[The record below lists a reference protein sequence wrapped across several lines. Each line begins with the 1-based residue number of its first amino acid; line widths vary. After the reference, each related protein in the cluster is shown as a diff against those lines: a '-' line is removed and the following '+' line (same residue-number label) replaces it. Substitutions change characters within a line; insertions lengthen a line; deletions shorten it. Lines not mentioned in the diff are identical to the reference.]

1 MLYLFKL
8 YHRQLSASSV
18 LSRERK
24 ATRKRTYG
32 VLSPRGIVSVLCF
45 RCEVEV
51 FSSEFRHL
59 TKHQVFN
66 SSSKLLLSTYSIAFS
81 ALSLFSLSNFLKFC
95 TFCLCNFKEKD
106 LLKKWSKT
114 RTFWLIQLRRNMP
127 FLQTD
132 GWDPSTSYWKTGNL
146 LHWRFKAFIAWREKS
161 EFFCDPPFSRRSFS
175 LRLRVRNLVK
185 QSSHKKI

>member
-8 YHRQLSASSV
+8 YHRQLSASSF

-66 SSSKLLLSTYSIAFS
+66 SSSKLLLSTYPIAFS

-132 GWDPSTSYWKTGNL
+132 GWDPSTSYWKTQVIYCIGVSRLL
-146 LHWRFKAFIAWREKS
+146 LHGARS
-161 EFFCDPPFSRRSFS
+161 QNFFAILHFHGEVSRCDWGFA
-175 LRLRVRNLVK
+175 
-185 QSSHKKI
+185 I